1 MNEEAGS
8 EDGSVGE
15 AAVSEAAEEAA
26 ETQERKCLG
35 PACPLHSVLCGL
47 SESMWFQGRDSA
59 LLGWVSF

>member
-1 MNEEAGS
+1 
-8 EDGSVGE
+8 VGE